1 MYKYENNKFINGVFS
16 RLINKEKEKKL
27 KETEKTTRSQDFFKE
42 EKKRREKKGKEDPA
56 IF

>member
-27 KETEKTTRSQDFFKE
+27 KETEKTTRSPDFFME
-42 EKKRREKKGKEDPA
+42 EKKSREKKGKEDPA